1 MKNGFLGEKGETVSQ
16 PEKSYKNKTNRTPA
30 VSEGRIPPYS
40 QEAEVAVIG
49 GILLNNAALP
59 LVQDAIRPE
68 DFYIEAHRR
77 IYESIETLSTNAL
90 PIDHVTLGNELK
102 NRGDLEKIG
111 GAVALA
117 NLTDSVATV
126 ANIEYYAKI
135 VREKAAVRR
144 MIYAAQEAVASGFG
158 DYGNVEEYLDG
169 CEKSIFEASQQTL
182 GAPYS
187 HVSQIVNKTFTEL
200 ELASGRTGAVTGVPS
215 GFRDLD
221 LKTAGFQPTDLIIIA
236 GRPAMGKTSLALNIA
251 VNAAKETKRPAIVFS
266 LEMAKEQIVRRML
279 CSEGHV
285 DASRMRNN
293 TLDTKKDWPRL
304 IEAANVLSQTEIY
317 VDDSA
322 PMTPIEIRAKSRRLK
337 SEKGLSLIII
347 DYLQL
352 MHAGGRRIDI
362 REQEISEIS
371 RTLKAFAKELQV
383 PVIALSQLNRGVESR
398 PDKRPMMSDLRES
411 GAIEQDA
418 DLILFVYRDE
428 VYNENTEDQGVAEII
443 VGKQRSGPIGTVK
456 VRFFNQYTLF
466 ENLAKGG
473 PSEPPPFAGGAGPV
487 AGDDAGGGY

>member
-1 MKNGFLGEKGETVSQ
+1 VVQSFNKDNKEK
-16 PEKSYKNKTNRTPA
+16 KPA
-30 VSEGRIPPYS
+30 AREGRIPPYNS
-40 QEAEVAVIG
+40 EAEVAVLG
-49 GILLNNAALP
+49 GILLNNDVLP
-59 LVQDAIRPE
+59 LVQETIRAE
-68 DFYIEAHRR
+68 DFYTEAHRR
-77 IYESIETLSTNAL
+77 IYEALEALSLKAL

-117 NLTDSVATV
+117 DLTDAVATV

-135 VREKAAVRR
+135 VREKASVRR
-144 MIYAAQEAVASGFG
+144 MIYAAQEVAALGFG
-158 DYGNVEEYLDG
+158 EYGNVDEYLDT

-182 GAPYS
+182 GAPYT
-187 HVSQIVNKTFTEL
+187 HVSQIVNRTFRDL
-200 ELASGRTGAVTGVPS
+200 ELAAGRTGAITGCPT
-215 GFRDLD
+215 GFNDLD
-221 LKTAGFQPTDLIIIA
+221 MKTAGFQPSDLIIVA

-251 VNAAKETKRPAIVFS
+251 VNAAKQTKRPAIVFS
-266 LEMAKEQIVRRML
+266 LEMSKEQIVRRML

-293 TLDTKKDWPRL
+293 TLDAQKDWPRL

-317 VDDSA
+317 VDDSS
-322 PMTPIEIRAKSRRLK
+322 PMTPIEIRSKSRRLA
-337 SEKGLSLIII
+337 SEKGLALVIV

-352 MHAGGRRIDI
+352 MHSGGRRIDV

-371 RTLKAFAKELQV
+371 RTLKALAKELNV
-383 PVIALSQLNRGVESR
+383 PVVALSQLNRGVESR

-428 VYNENTEDQGVAEII
+428 VYHEDTQDRGIAEII
-443 VGKQRSGPIGTVK
+443 IGKQRSGPVGTVK

-466 ENLAKGG
+466 ENLAKGPEPVG
-473 PSEPPPFAGGAGPV
+473 PADGE
-487 AGDDAGGGY
+487 Y

>member
-1 MKNGFLGEKGETVSQ
+1 VAPSQ
-16 PEKSYKNKTNRTPA
+16 KSDNKPKA
-30 VSEGRIPPYS
+30 VEGRIPPYNN
-40 QEAEVAVIG
+40 EAEVAVLG
-49 GILLNNAALP
+49 GILLNNDVLP
-59 LVQDAIRPE
+59 IVQETVRPE
-68 DFYIEAHRR
+68 DFYTERHRR
-77 IYESIETLSTNAL
+77 IYEAVEALSTNGL

-117 NLTDSVATV
+117 DLTDAVATV

-144 MIYAAQEAVASGFG
+144 MIYAAQEVAALGFG
-158 DYGNVEEYLDG
+158 EYGNVDEYLDS
-169 CEKSIFEASQQTL
+169 CEKAIFEASQQTL
-182 GAPYS
+182 TAPYT
-187 HVSQIVNKTFTEL
+187 HVSQIVNRTFRDL
-200 ELASGRTGAVTGVPS
+200 EVAAGRTGAITGVPT
-215 GFRDLD
+215 GFHDLD
-221 LKTAGFQPTDLIIIA
+221 MMTAGFQPSDLVIVA

-251 VNAAKETKRPAIVFS
+251 VNAAKQTKRPAIVFS
-266 LEMAKEQIVRRML
+266 LEMSKEQIVRRML

-285 DASRMRNN
+285 DASKMRNN
-293 TLDTKKDWPRL
+293 TLDAQKDWPRL

-317 VDDSA
+317 VDDSS
-322 PMTPIEIRAKSRRLK
+322 PMTPIEIRSKSRRLA
-337 SEKGLSLIII
+337 SEKGLSLVIV

-352 MHAGGRRIDI
+352 MHSGGRRIDI

-371 RTLKAFAKELQV
+371 RTLKALSKELNV

-428 VYNENTEDQGVAEII
+428 VYHDDTQDRGLAEII
-443 VGKQRSGPIGTVK
+443 IGKQRSGPVGMVK

-466 ENLAKGG
+466 ENLAKG
-473 PSEPPPFAGGAGPV
+473 PEPVGSV
-487 AGDDAGGGY
+487 DSGY

>member
-1 MKNGFLGEKGETVSQ
+1 MGQSFKKDEKDRKPVA
-16 PEKSYKNKTNRTPA
+16 R
-30 VSEGRIPPYS
+30 EGRIPPYNH
-40 QEAEVAVIG
+40 EAEIAVLG
-49 GILLNNAALP
+49 GILLNNEALAI
-59 LVQDAIRPE
+59 VQETVRAE
-68 DFYIEAHRR
+68 DFYSEAHRR
-77 IYESIETLSTNAL
+77 IYEAIEGLSASGL

-117 NLTDSVATV
+117 DLTDAVATV

-135 VREKAAVRR
+135 VREKASVRR
-144 MIYAAQEAVASGFG
+144 MIYAAQEVAALGFG
-158 DYGNVEEYLDG
+158 EYGNVDEYLDT

-182 GAPYS
+182 GAPYT
-187 HVSQIVNKTFTEL
+187 HVSQIVNKTFRDL
-200 ELASGRTGAVTGVPS
+200 EAAAGRTGAITGCPT
-215 GFRDLD
+215 GFNDLD
-221 LKTAGFQPTDLIIIA
+221 LKTAGFQPADLIIVA
-236 GRPAMGKTSLALNIA
+236 GRPAMGKTTLALNIA
-251 VNAAKETKRPAIVFS
+251 VNAAKTTKRPAIVFS
-266 LEMAKEQIVRRML
+266 LEMSKEQIVRRML

-293 TLDTKKDWPRL
+293 TLDAQKDWPRL

-317 VDDSA
+317 VDDSS
-322 PMTPIEIRAKSRRLK
+322 PMTPIEIRSKSRRLA
-337 SEKGLSLIII
+337 SEKGLSLVII

-352 MHAGGRRIDI
+352 MHSGGRRIEI

-371 RTLKAFAKELQV
+371 RTLKALAKELNV
-383 PVIALSQLNRGVESR
+383 PVIALSPLNRGVEGR
-398 PDKRPMMSDLRES
+398 QDKRPMMSDLRES

-428 VYNENTEDQGVAEII
+428 VYHEDTQDRGIAEVII
-443 VGKQRSGPIGTVK
+443 GKQRSGPVGTVK

-473 PSEPPPFAGGAGPV
+473 AEPDGPV
-487 AGDDAGGGY
+487 DGGY

>member
-1 MKNGFLGEKGETVSQ
+1 MAQAG
-16 PEKSYKNKTNRTPA
+16 NRPRESA
-30 VSEGRIPPYS
+30 VKATAEGRVPPYN
-40 QEAEVAVIG
+40 QEAETAVLG
-49 GILLNNAALP
+49 GILLNNEALP
-59 LVQDAIRPE
+59 LVQDLVRAE
-68 DFYIEAHRR
+68 DFYTEPHRR
-77 IYESIETLSTNAL
+77 IYEAIETLSAAAL

-117 NLTDSVATV
+117 NLTDAVATV
-126 ANIEYYAKI
+126 ANIEHYARI

-144 MIYAAQEAVASGFG
+144 MIYAAQEVAASGFG
-158 DYGNVEEYLDG
+158 EYGNAAEFLDAS
-169 CEKSIFEASQQTL
+169 EKRIFEASQQTM

-187 HVSQIVNKTFTEL
+187 HVSQIVTKTFRDL
-200 ELASGRTGAVTGVPS
+200 ELASGRTGAITGVTT
-215 GFRDLD
+215 GFHDLD
-221 LKTAGFQPTDLIIIA
+221 HKTAGLQPSDLIIVA

-251 VNAAKETKRPAIVFS
+251 LNAAKASKRPAIIFS
-266 LEMAKEQIVRRML
+266 LEMSKDQIVRRLL

-285 DASRMRNN
+285 DAGRMRSNS
-293 TLDTKKDWPRL
+293 LDAKKDWPRL
-304 IEAANVLSQTEIY
+304 IEAANILSQTEIY
-317 VDDSA
+317 VDDSS
-322 PMTPIEIRAKSRRLK
+322 PMTPIEIRSKARRLS
-337 SEKGLSLIII
+337 SEKGLSLIVI

-352 MHAGGRRIDI
+352 MHAGGRRIDS

-371 RTLKAFAKELQV
+371 RTLKALAKELNV

-428 VYNENTEDQGVAEII
+428 VYNEATEDKGLAEII
-443 VGKQRSGPIGTVK
+443 IGKQRSGPIGTVK

-466 ENLAKGG
+466 ENLAKGEA
-473 PSEPPPFAGGAGPV
+473 PQEYGGNNGM
-487 AGDDAGGGY
+487 DGGGY